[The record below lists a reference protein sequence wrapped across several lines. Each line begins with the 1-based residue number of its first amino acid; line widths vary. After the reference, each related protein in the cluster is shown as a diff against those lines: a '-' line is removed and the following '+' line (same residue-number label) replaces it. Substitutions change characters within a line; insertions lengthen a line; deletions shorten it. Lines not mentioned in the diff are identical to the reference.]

1 MAEDCH
7 SRLKS
12 CLALDVP
19 GEPVADASLREA
31 DVAEGVLLAL
41 AGGLR
46 FQLRDL
52 RAFRDDDDAEQLA
65 FSPASVQVCDDLVQ
79 ADLELGDEDQAR
91 AARKTAHQPHPT
103 GLATHDLPHHHA
115 MARGSDRME

>member
-7 SRLKS
+7 SRLES
-12 CLALDVP
+12 CLALDVS
-19 GEPVADASLREA
+19 GEQVADASLREA

-46 FQLRDL
+46 FQLGDL

-65 FSPASVQVCDDLVQ
+65 FSPASVQV
-79 ADLELGDEDQAR
+79 GDTPAKPTPDPGIKIKS
-91 AARKTAHQPHPT
+91 AAAANTALRPNPPAVPT
-103 GLATHDLPHHHA
+103 HNSAHHTA
-115 MARGSDRME
+115 LFG